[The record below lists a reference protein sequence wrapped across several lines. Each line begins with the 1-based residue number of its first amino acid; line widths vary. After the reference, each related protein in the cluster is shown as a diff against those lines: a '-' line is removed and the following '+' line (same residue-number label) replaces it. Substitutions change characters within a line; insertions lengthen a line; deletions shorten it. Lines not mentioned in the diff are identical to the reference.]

1 MTLHLTH
8 VIHCKFSILQ
18 VHLSILAE
26 ENKGDSAD
34 HALIKD
40 VLVLLLESQRVI
52 VIMHSGPLSIDTSFL
67 HFKYRSYETTLLSA
81 IWIR

>member
-26 ENKGDSAD
+26 ENEGDDSVD

-40 VLVLLLESQRVI
+40 VLILLESQGVI
-52 VIMHSGPLSIDTSFL
+52 VIVHSGPLSLARYFLPSF
-67 HFKYRSYETTLLSA
+67 
-81 IWIR
+81 

>member
-40 VLVLLLESQRVI
+40 VLVLLRI
-52 VIMHSGPLSIDTSFL
+52 PARDRH
-67 HFKYRSYETTLLSA
+67 HA
-81 IWIR
+81 